1 MSRDLF
7 RLTARDA
14 VDLLRRRETTPRE
27 LIDEAERRM
36 TEVEPSLNAVP
47 IRCFE
52 RARDHARRIAQGAVE
67 AGVLLGLPIIV
78 KDLTAVGGVRWTEGS
93 QVFADRVASRSDI
106 LVERLEANGAIII
119 GKSNTPEF
127 GAGGTTVN
135 DVFGHTR
142 NPWDISLTSGGS
154 SGGSAAAIAS
164 GEAWLAT
171 GSDMAGSVRLPAS
184 FCSVVG
190 LRPSP
195 GRVPH
200 GPRPLSF
207 GTLDVDGPIA
217 RNVADAALMLDAMAG
232 EHSDDPLSIP
242 APAGSFLRAAL
253 QPRAPL
259 RVVWSPDLGISP
271 VHPEVRATCERALAK
286 FSMIAVETG
295 CPDFSQAEQTFQVLR
310 NMQRVGGTM
319 ELLDRYRDKLS
330 PEIIHYST
338 RGLNHTAREI
348 AVAELARGELYRRMA
363 ALFETC
369 DLLITPTVMV
379 PPFDY
384 RQRHVMEV
392 EGVRLPDFF
401 AWLRLTL
408 AITLTSCPAIS
419 IPCGFTADGLPVGM
433 QLVGKPRGEAAL
445 LSHAAFFEADLP
457 FAGLLPI
464 DPRASALPNA
474 SIIAAGT
481 RRAT

>member
-1 MSRDLF
+1 MSRDLY

-14 VDLLRRRETTPRE
+14 VDLLRRRETTPLE

-36 TEVEPSLNAVP
+36 AEVEPSLNAVP

-52 RARDHARRIAQGAVE
+52 RARDHARRIAQGAAE
-67 AGVLLGLPIIV
+67 AGVLFGLPIVV

-93 QVFADRVASRSDI
+93 RVFVDRVAFRSDF
-106 LVERLEANGAIII
+106 LVERLEANGAIVI

-195 GRVPH
+195 GRVAH

-232 EHSDDPLSIP
+232 EHSLDPLSIP
-242 APAGSFLRAAL
+242 APSESFLCAAL
-253 QPRAPL
+253 QPAAPT

-271 VHPEVRATCERALAK
+271 LHPEVRATCERALSRFPK
-286 FSMIAVETG
+286 IAVETA
-295 CPDFSQAEQTFQVLR
+295 CPDFGQAEQTFQVMR

-319 ELLDRYRDKLS
+319 DLLDRHSEKLS

-338 RGLNHTAREI
+338 RGLSHTAREI
-348 AVAELARGELYRRMA
+348 ALAELARGELYRRMG

-379 PPFDY
+379 PPFDF
-384 RQRHVMEV
+384 RRRHVMEV
-392 EGVRLPDFF
+392 EGVTLPDFF

-408 AITLTSCPAIS
+408 AISVTACPAIS
-419 IPCGFTADGLPVGM
+419 IPCGFTSNGLPIGM
-433 QLVGKPRGEAAL
+433 QLVGKPRAEGAL
-445 LSHAAFFEADLP
+445 LSNAAFFEAELP
-457 FAGLLPI
+457 YAGLLPI
-464 DPRASALPNA
+464 DPRASALPAA
-474 SIIAAGT
+474 SCS
-481 RRAT
+481 

>member
-1 MSRDLF
+1 MSGDLY
-7 RLTARDA
+7 RLTARNA
-14 VDLLRRRETTPRE
+14 VELLRRRETTPLE
-27 LIDEAERRM
+27 LIDEAERRIAR
-36 TEVEPSLNAVP
+36 VEPLLNAVP
-47 IRCFE
+47 IQCFE
-52 RARDHARRIAQGAVE
+52 RARDHARRIAQGT
-67 AGVLLGLPIIV
+67 AGTGLLFGLPIIV

-93 QVFADRVASRSDI
+93 RVFADRVAFRSDI
-106 LVERLEANGAIII
+106 LVERLEANGAIVI

-142 NPWDISLTSGGS
+142 NPWDVSVTSGGS
-154 SGGSAAAIAS
+154 SGGSAAAVAS

-171 GSDMAGSVRLPAS
+171 GSDMAGSIRLPAS

-195 GRVPH
+195 GRVAH

-242 APAGSFLRAAL
+242 APSESFLRAAL
-253 QPRAPL
+253 QPVAPM

-271 VHPEVRATCERALAK
+271 LHPEVRAVCESALAK
-286 FSMIAVETG
+286 FPTIAVETR

-310 NMQRVGGTM
+310 NMQRVGGTI

-338 RGLNHTAREI
+338 RGLSHTAREI
-348 AVAELARGELYRRMA
+348 ALAELARAELYRRMA

-384 RQRHVMEV
+384 RQRHVMDV
-392 EGVRLPDFF
+392 EGVTLPDFF

-408 AITLTSCPAIS
+408 AITVTACPAIS
-419 IPCGFTADGLPVGM
+419 IPCGFTSKGVPVGM

-445 LSHAAFFEADLP
+445 LSNAAFFEGELSHAR
-457 FAGLLPI
+457 LLPI
-464 DPRASALPNA
+464 DPRASALP
-474 SIIAAGT
+474 SV
-481 RRAT
+481 